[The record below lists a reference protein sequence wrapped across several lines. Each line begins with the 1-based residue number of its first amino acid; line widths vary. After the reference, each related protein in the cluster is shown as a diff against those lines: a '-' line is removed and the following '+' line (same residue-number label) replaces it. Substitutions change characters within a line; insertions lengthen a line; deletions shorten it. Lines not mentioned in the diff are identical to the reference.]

1 MERVAVSEFRANL
14 LVFLKRVERG
24 EGITLTSRGRE
35 VARIIPPENKREEAK
50 TALEE
55 LRKTAVVEDVV
66 SPVGEEWEALK

>member
-35 VARIIPPENKREEAK
+35 VARIMPPENRMEEAK
-50 TALEE
+50 AALEE
-55 LRKTAVVEDVV
+55 LRKKAVVGDVLT
-66 SPVGEEWEALK
+66 PVGEEWEAMK